1 MKFLILKKKQI
12 VISSIKD
19 LKLKNIFEFQDQF
32 GESILSEFL
41 VNILN
46 QKGLYE
52 SYFSWREMPI
62 STQQLIQ
69 YVNFRSE
76 MGKFTEQ
83 GFVNAS
89 SILSEMKK
97 WPGPSTP
104 EDWLVQDTWLNFY
117 GMMKKKIPINQENLT
132 KLKRELDKTIEIKPS
147 PENYASRALLS
158 FYMQIINCE
167 EAFEDLN
174 LAHKKAGNADS
185 YGYASIVYGRCGN
198 SKKAAEN
205 ARNAFDLLPVDTN
218 WHATARLAFRLYEDN
233 QIEEMYSLLEG
244 IVDAIDIPVS
254 IQALL
259 AYDKLKNGD
268 EQAAK
273 YYFSKA
279 KANRYSKNVLAQAIY
294 SKEMREDAIATLN
307 SFKY

>member
-1 MKFLILKKKQI
+1 
-12 VISSIKD
+12 
-19 LKLKNIFEFQDQF
+19 
-32 GESILSEFL
+32 
-41 VNILN
+41 
-46 QKGLYE
+46 
-52 SYFSWREMPI
+52 
-62 STQQLIQ
+62 
-69 YVNFRSE
+69 

-158 FYMQIINCE
+158 FYMQMINCK

-218 WHATARLAFRLYEDN
+218 WHATARLSFRLYEDN
-233 QIEEMYSLLEG
+233 QIEEM
-244 IVDAIDIPVS
+244 
-254 IQALL
+254 
-259 AYDKLKNGD
+259 
-268 EQAAK
+268 
-273 YYFSKA
+273 
-279 KANRYSKNVLAQAIY
+279 
-294 SKEMREDAIATLN
+294 
-307 SFKY
+307 

>member
-1 MKFLILKKKQI
+1 MA
-12 VISSIKD
+12 
-19 LKLKNIFEFQDQF
+19 
-32 GESILSEFL
+32 EFL
-41 VNILN
+41 WND
-46 QKGLYE
+46 E
-52 SYFSWREMPI
+52 E
-62 STQQLIQ
+62 
-69 YVNFRSE
+69 
-76 MGKFTEQ
+76 
-83 GFVNAS
+83 
-89 SILSEMKK
+89 
-97 WPGPSTP
+97 
-104 EDWLVQDTWLNFY
+104 
-117 GMMKKKIPINQENLT
+117 KIPINQDNLT

-158 FYMQIINCE
+158 FYTQMMNCK

-205 ARNAFDLLPVDTN
+205 ARNAFDLLQVDTN
-218 WHATARLAFRLYEDN
+218 WRATTRLAFRLYEDN

-244 IVDAIDIPVS
+244 IVDAIDIPAS
-254 IQALL
+254 ILALL

-268 EQAAK
+268 EKAAK

-294 SKEMREDAIATLN
+294 NKDIREDAITTLE